1 MTDIPAGA
9 TVSVR
14 NALSG
19 KFMCKVYLTGKNL
32 QGACNFHPEKQR
44 LQRAQFC
51 VCDTISSQIKVP
63 WHCVRIVS
71 WELMEDTSEHDYDA
85 SFLWVPT
92 HQRFRSECVEDNF
105 CWVCRS
111 RLTFEDEMSCRHM
124 NCLRCFPCSLCSEC
138 RIYLPKDTFD
148 ENFRK
153 QVAFPWISRY
163 LQENDFWPVCLR
175 CLEESDLPAI
185 ASQEPPDRVWH
196 RMGLLSDVFMWKRPD
211 PSRAIWW
218 DVTYHSA
225 QSLSY
230 IPYTVKKQMFAT
242 YMRAI
247 RRA

>member
-19 KFMCKVYLTGKNL
+19 KFMCEVYLTR
-32 QGACNFHPEKQR
+32 KQCP
-44 LQRAQFC
+44 QSAQDC
-51 VCDTISSQIKVP
+51 VCQTISSQINVP
-63 WHCVRIVS
+63 WQCVRIVS
-71 WELMEDTSEHDYDA
+71 WERMEDTADHVYDA
-85 SFLWVPT
+85 SFLWVPVD
-92 HQRFRSECVEDNF
+92 QFYRSERVEDSLCF
-105 CWVCRS
+105 ICRS
-111 RLTFEDEMSCRHM
+111 HCDLSDETNNRHM
-124 NCLRCFPCSLCSEC
+124 NCLRCFPWPLCEEC
-138 RIYLPKDTFD
+138 RIYLPRDTFD
-148 ENFRK
+148 ENSRK
-153 QVAFPWISRY
+153 QFAFPWISRY

-225 QSLSY
+225 R
-230 IPYTVKKQMFAT
+230 T
-242 YMRAI
+242 
-247 RRA
+247 RRVHVNI